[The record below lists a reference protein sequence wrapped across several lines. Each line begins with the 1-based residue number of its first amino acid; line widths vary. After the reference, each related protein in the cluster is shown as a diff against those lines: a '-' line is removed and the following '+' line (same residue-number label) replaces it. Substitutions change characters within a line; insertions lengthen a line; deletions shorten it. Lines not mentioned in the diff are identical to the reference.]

1 MEDSMKDYLADLII
15 LIRDKYKE
23 SLVEASGESESE
35 KSFRLGSNMAYY
47 DVLDIIEAQ
56 LQSFGIDRSQ
66 FGAIAPVIGKQI
78 SK

>member
-35 KSFRLGSNMAYY
+35 TDFPVGIKHGLLRCLGYN
-47 DVLDIIEAQ
+47 
-56 LQSFGIDRSQ
+56 
-66 FGAIAPVIGKQI
+66 
-78 SK
+78 